1 MNILSVSLWLL
12 PGGRPHRVATR
23 RPNPIVVALGALFVG
38 SLPLQAAPPA
48 EETLAAFTDRYCS
61 NCHNDVDREGGL
73 DLTTLKYTPGDAA
86 NFLTWVKVHERV
98 ESGEMP
104 PKEKKRPNAADVAAL
119 IKTLGSALNDAD
131 RQALAHTGRAKERRL
146 NRTEYENAVRDL
158 FQAPW
163 LEVKG
168 KLPEDGE
175 ANRFNKSSDALG
187 VSFVHMKQYMTAAEA
202 AISALMSVEFVR
214 PETTTKRYY
223 ARETPGLTNFNPT
236 EFIGNSERLKFPV
249 LGQSAQPDVIRH
261 KAPATVGESDPAT
274 RELEAVGW
282 TASDYEAFPTA
293 WPSFR
298 APVAGKYR
306 VRFSGFTLWVEGGGT
321 ARGPEWDGMDPKVM
335 KRSTDPKW
343 YSADYDKVAP
353 GRRDEPIHVYA
364 RGGSGGRLGSFDLT
378 PEPADYQLD
387 SVWLMGGQTVVTDS
401 ARFFRSRPV
410 PTRGW
415 TNALAQRDGMPAVAF
430 RWIEVEGPLYD
441 EASRAGYRLLF
452 DQLPMKKVATTEP
465 GVAIDVINPAAAGRR
480 GGGGGGRGVSQLV
493 PTSVEVE
500 SASPAADSERLLRAF
515 LPRAFRRPVEE
526 KEVQRYLALFQQRL
540 TAGLGFAG
548 AMRATYTAILAS
560 PDFVFVDEPQGRL
573 DDHALAT
580 RLALFLWNST
590 PDEALRQRAARGELH
605 RPDVLRAETERMLGD
620 PKAKRFVAAF
630 LDYWLDL
637 RKMDDTTPSETLY
650 NDYYLDDALTEA
662 AGDETRLYFGDLIQR
677 DLPARHLVDSDFTF
691 LNERLAVH
699 YGIPG
704 VDGVAMRRVPLPP
717 GSPRGGFMTQAS
729 VLKVTANGT
738 TTSPVLRGKWIMER
752 IIGFTMPPPPASV
765 PAIEPDIRGAVTIRQ
780 QLDKHR
786 ADESCAV
793 CHRKIDPPG
802 FALESFD
809 VMGAW
814 RDRYRSS
821 APTELYDTMGRF
833 GKNGAPLTFRLALPV
848 DAVGQLPDGRTFQDV
863 RELKTLLL
871 KDEAQLARNLTR
883 QLLVFATG
891 APERF
896 SDRATVDQIV
906 QRTKASHYGVR
917 SLVHGLIQS
926 DLFLNK

>member
-1 MNILSVSLWLL
+1 MDAFKSSRSRRL
-12 PGGRPHRVATR
+12 RRCVA
-23 RPNPIVVALGALFVG
+23 
-38 SLPLQAAPPA
+38 AAFAFAVIGLVRSATPA
-48 EETLAAFTDRYCS
+48 EDVLAFTDRYCS
-61 NCHNDVDREGGL
+61 SCHNDVDREGGL
-73 DLTTLKYTPGDAA
+73 DLTTLTYAPGDPAS
-86 NFLTWVKVHERV
+86 FLTWVKVHDRV
-98 ESGEMP
+98 QAGEMP
-104 PKEKKRPNAADVAAL
+104 PKEKKRPNATELNSFV
-119 IKTLGSALNDAD
+119 KALNTSLIASD
-131 RQALAHTGRAKERRL
+131 RAVVARDGRARQRRL

-158 FQAPW
+158 FQAPY

-175 ANRFNKSSDALG
+175 ANRFNKSSEALG
-187 VSFVHMKQYMTAAEA
+187 VSFVHMKQYMEAAET
-202 AISALMSVEFVR
+202 AISAVMAVEFVR

-223 ARETPGLTNFNPT
+223 ARETPNLTVINP
-236 EFIGNSERLKFPV
+236 SERLLGHPERMKFPV
-249 LGQSAQPDVIRH
+249 LGMSAQPDVIRH

-378 PEPADYQLD
+378 PEPAVYQLD

-580 RLALFLWNST
+580 RLALFLWNSNSWN
-590 PDEALRQRAARGELH
+590 
-605 RPDVLRAETERMLGD
+605 
-620 PKAKRFVAAF
+620 FNS
-630 LDYWLDL
+630 Y
-637 RKMDDTTPSETLY
+637 
-650 NDYYLDDALTEA
+650 
-662 AGDETRLYFGDLIQR
+662 
-677 DLPARHLVDSDFTF
+677 
-691 LNERLAVH
+691 
-699 YGIPG
+699 
-704 VDGVAMRRVPLPP
+704 
-717 GSPRGGFMTQAS
+717 
-729 VLKVTANGT
+729 
-738 TTSPVLRGKWIMER
+738 
-752 IIGFTMPPPPASV
+752 
-765 PAIEPDIRGAVTIRQ
+765 
-780 QLDKHR
+780 
-786 ADESCAV
+786 
-793 CHRKIDPPG
+793 
-802 FALESFD
+802 
-809 VMGAW
+809 
-814 RDRYRSS
+814 
-821 APTELYDTMGRF
+821 
-833 GKNGAPLTFRLALPV
+833 
-848 DAVGQLPDGRTFQDV
+848 VGYEKL
-863 RELKTLLL
+863 
-871 KDEAQLARNLTR
+871 
-883 QLLVFATG
+883 
-891 APERF
+891 
-896 SDRATVDQIV
+896 
-906 QRTKASHYGVR
+906 
-917 SLVHGLIQS
+917 
-926 DLFLNK
+926 